1 MHDMG
6 EPKNNY
12 ETLRKK
18 PDRKDYIMY
27 DAIYMKFL
35 EKAKLVQKLISGGLG
50 LELGAG
56 LIANG
61 PEEWGIDLNPGVGDG
76 FLTVEIHWNTLTCT
90 LAMGTFHGT

>member
-12 ETLRKK
+12 GTLRKK

-35 EKAKLVQKLISGGLG
+35 EKAKLVQKLIGGGLG
-50 LELGAG
+50 LELGAE
-56 LIANG
+56 LRANG
-61 PEEWGIDLNPGVGDG
+61 PEE
-76 FLTVEIHWNTLTCT
+76 
-90 LAMGTFHGT
+90 